1 VTCTTPKSIYSYN
14 GNSMTSK
21 ISEIKMVFNGLQTM
35 YETYLP
41 KADPSLVHDLLLREQ
56 ENPNAAPFY
65 MVEVFTKPGTN
76 SQAKRDLIFNKT
88 GMIAAIY
95 DNGTHYV
102 ANHRLTSEMLEQI
115 CKDEDVIEVT
125 GEYTGGIGGWGA
137 SHEHREHG
145 PKHEEL
151 YDVSSFSQQ
160 DQKQGQLLVKQKTL
174 AEQGISKE
182 LKRKYN
188 KSIVN
193 KSNHK
198 PVIYT
203 AIGILGAIAL
213 AGFVISGGLL
223 PNANKDTVS
232 LSSSSNIPL
241 VQGAIYGHVSG
252 PAGLPA
258 IGTTVV
264 AAEQQTGHTVN
275 SIISIDGNYYFQ
287 VPAGKYNVIAAFPD
301 GTHKTISNLVVQSGV
316 AQTLDFAY

>member
-1 VTCTTPKSIYSYN
+1 MS
-14 GNSMTSK
+14 SK
-21 ISEIKMVFNGLQTM
+21 ISEIKMVFNGLQTL
-35 YETYLP
+35 YETYLS
-41 KADPSLVHDLLLREQ
+41 KADPTLVHDLLLREQ

-88 GMIAAIY
+88 GMIPAIY

-102 ANHRLTSEMLEQI
+102 ANHRLTSKMLEQI
-115 CKDEDVIEVT
+115 CKDEDVLEVT

-137 SHEHREHG
+137 SHEHRGHRHKH
-145 PKHEEL
+145 KHEE

-160 DQKQGQLLVKQKTL
+160 DQNQEQLLVKQQTL

-182 LKRKYN
+182 VEGTYN

-193 KSNHK
+193 KSNYK

-203 AIGILGAIAL
+203 AIGILGVIAL
-213 AGFVISGGLL
+213 AGFIISGGLL
-223 PNANKDTVS
+223 PNSNKDTAS
-232 LSSSSNIPL
+232 ISPSSNIPL
-241 VQGAIYGHVSG
+241 VQGEIYGHVAG

-258 IGTTVV
+258 MGATVV

-301 GTHKTISNLVVQSGV
+301 GTHKTISNFEVQSGV